1 MKLNTLHTL
10 AAAIAL
16 TLLGSCS
23 SDEVIK
29 DSDGNQRIVFSVATE
44 NASRAAEGYY
54 FGSTQTPKEFFVW
67 AQVKVG
73 DTYSKYFEEQL
84 FKKQK
89 SDDKYVYVNDLPYFW
104 PKNTN
109 DKLKFYAFNGN
120 PATWRKIGKDDQLY
134 NGAEYTMFQGAK
146 LMDDNTYSY
155 NDTWVTYSAGNYNYK
170 TGQYGVDAY
179 EFGGFTMSDP
189 SILFFQNEGAMR
201 QTDLLYACTEKSRSN
216 LVDGNLKLNF
226 RHALAMV
233 CMEFQNNM
241 PNTCVEIL
249 DFGTV
254 NTPIQAKCT
263 ITGAT
268 DVQFINTSQ
277 SGTAPEPSCKWSDW
291 QYDGFSP
298 KYLNDHTTKQHNWFW
313 IGERKDDKINQ
324 LRGPRK
330 DADGNNRPG
339 DYLNASN
346 YNATADFNPGNT
358 KENGFGY
365 QSAFLMI
372 PMKGTGV
379 EAYKPADGQVYHQ
392 KGTCIVL
399 KLRIKNVAD
408 PTKNDGYPTA
418 KDEYIWVDTRI
429 DHKDEGAEIAIPMK
443 FEWEAGKKYIYKITF
458 EKGGSAGY
466 GVTDGKPAIVPI
478 KLALEVDD
486 FSNGGEYGVTL

>member
-23 SDEVIK
+23 SDEVVK
-29 DSDGNQRIVFSVATE
+29 DSDGSQRIVFSVATE
-44 NASRAAEGYY
+44 NASRAADGYY
-54 FGSTQTPKEFFVW
+54 FGSNRKPEEFFVW
-67 AQVKVG
+67 AEVNVDG
-73 DTYSKYFEEQL
+73 SYSKYFEEQL
-84 FKKQK
+84 FKKQLDGK
-89 SDDKYVYVNDLPYFW
+89 YVNDLPYFW

-120 PATWRKIGKDDQLY
+120 PAKWRKIGEDSNLY

-155 NDTWVTYSAGNYNYK
+155 NNTWVTYSAGNYNYK

-189 SILFFQNEGAMR
+189 SILFFQNEGAMK
-201 QTDLLYACTEKSRSN
+201 QTDLLYACTEKSRRD

-241 PNTCVEIL
+241 PNTCVEIV

-263 ITGAT
+263 ITGTT
-268 DVQFINTSQ
+268 DGQFSDTSQ
-277 SGTAPEPSCKWSDW
+277 SGTAPTPSCTWSDW
-291 QYDGFSP
+291 QYDGFTGNN
-298 KYLNDHTTKQHNWFW
+298 LIDHTTKQHNWFW
-313 IGERKDDKINQ
+313 IGERTDKINQ

-330 DADGNNRPG
+330 GAGGIDVEG

-346 YNATADFNPGNT
+346 CNATAGYNPGYT
-358 KENGFGY
+358 KENGLGY

-372 PMKGTGV
+372 PMKDSGAA
-379 EAYKPADGQVYHQ
+379 AYNPAGGQNVYHQ

-408 PTKNDGYPTA
+408 PTQHNGYPA
-418 KDEYIWVDTRI
+418 NEDEYIWVDTR
-429 DHKDEGAEIAIPMK
+429 DHPGEGAEIAIPMK

-486 FSNGGEYGVTL
+486 FSNGGDHGVTL

>member
-23 SDEVIK
+23 SDEVLK
-29 DSDGNQRIVFSVATE
+29 DSDGSQRIVFSVATE
-44 NASRAAEGYY
+44 NASRAADGYY
-54 FGSTQTPKEFFVW
+54 FGSNQKPEEFFVW
-67 AQVKVG
+67 AEVNVG
-73 DTYSKYFEEQL
+73 GTYSKYFEEQL
-84 FKKQK
+84 FKEQQPDGK
-89 SDDKYVYVNDLPYFW
+89 YVNDLPYFW
-104 PKNTN
+104 PKNTD

-120 PATWRKIGKDDQLY
+120 PAKWRKIGDDASLY
-134 NGAEYTMFQGAK
+134 DGKEYTMFQGAE
-146 LMDDNTYSY
+146 LMDGSVHY
-155 NDTWVTYSAGNYNYK
+155 DTWVTYSAGYYNYQ
-170 TGQYGVDAY
+170 TGHYGDASKKY
-179 EFGGFTMSDP
+179 HFDGFTMSTP
-189 SILFFQNEGAMR
+189 SILFFQNEGAIR
-201 QTDLLYACTEKSRSN
+201 QTDLLYACTEKSRSD
-216 LVDGNLKLNF
+216 LEADGNLKLNF

-268 DVQFINTSQ
+268 DGQFKNTSQ
-277 SGTAPEPSCKWSDW
+277 SEAARTPSCTWSDW
-291 QYDGFSP
+291 QYDGFTGNN
-298 KYLNDHTTKQHNWFW
+298 LIDHTTKQHNWFW
-313 IGERKDDKINQ
+313 LGERTDKINQ

-330 DADGNNRPG
+330 GADGNVLPG

-346 YNATADFNPGNT
+346 CNATAEFNPVYTPGN
-358 KENGFGY
+358 GLGY

-372 PMKGTGV
+372 PMKGSGV

-408 PTKNDGYPTA
+408 PTQHEGYPTEQN
-418 KDEYIWVDTRI
+418 EYRRVETRI
-429 DHKDEGAEIAIPMK
+429 KNKEEEEEITNTMK

-478 KLALEVDD
+478 KLDLEVDD
-486 FSNGGEYGVTL
+486 FSNGGEHGVTL

>member
-23 SDEVIK
+23 SDEVLK

-44 NASRAAEGYY
+44 NASRAADGYY
-54 FGSTQTPKEFFVW
+54 FGSNQKPEEFFVW

-84 FKKQK
+84 FKNTDGK
-89 SDDKYVYVNDLPYFW
+89 YVNDLPYFW
-104 PKNTN
+104 PKNTD

-120 PATWRKIGKDDQLY
+120 PAKWRKIGDDASLY
-134 NGAEYTMFQGAK
+134 DGKEYTMFQGAELK
-146 LMDDNTYSY
+146 DGKSY
-155 NDTWVTYSAGNYNYK
+155 NDTWVTYSEGDYNYQ
-170 TGQYGVDAY
+170 TEHYGDASKKY
-179 EFGGFTMSDP
+179 HFDGFTMSDP
-189 SILFFQNEGAMR
+189 SILFFQNEGAMK
-201 QTDLLYACTEKSRSN
+201 QTDLLYACTEKSRSD
-216 LVDGNLKLNF
+216 LVELNF

-233 CMEFQNNM
+233 CMEFQNKM

-268 DVQFINTSQ
+268 DGQFSDTSQ
-277 SGTAPEPSCKWSDW
+277 SGTAPTPSCTWSDW
-291 QYDGFSP
+291 QYDGFTGNN
-298 KYLNDHTTKQHNWFW
+298 LIDHTTKQHNWFW
-313 IGERKDDKINQ
+313 LGERTDKINQ

-330 DADGNNRPG
+330 GAGGIDVEG

-346 YNATADFNPGNT
+346 CNATAGYNPGYT

-379 EAYKPADGQVYHQ
+379 EAYNPADGEVYHQ

-408 PTKNDGYPTA
+408 PTQNNGYPTE
-418 KDEYIWVDTRI
+418 KDEFIWVDTGS
-429 DHKDEGAEIAIPMK
+429 DHAGEGLEIAIPMK

-466 GVTDGKPAIVPI
+466 AVTDGKPAIVPI
-478 KLALEVDD
+478 KLALEVDN
-486 FSNGGEYGVTL
+486 FSNGGEPGATL